1 MVFAQ
6 CLTAPIAVTQPVVYE
21 TIESGLAAPAGRG
34 EGGLAD
40 DLYALGVTTL
50 ALLIGHTPCLGMSDD
65 EILRRKM
72 ASGSYMALVGLE
84 RVSLT
89 MMEPLRGLL
98 NDDALERWG
107 LEDLVYWI
115 NGRRLSPKPQTLPQK
130 AGRAFTVGESG
141 YMTSRDLAQA
151 LSTSWD
157 ESVEYV
163 RNGTITTWIR
173 RSSVTTT
180 WRMRRRKL
188 PVHPRSVRTTT
199 TAWLRERVSRSI
211 PVRQFATV
219 SSVPRSTALGRCW
232 RPSLTCP
239 MHMKCSGQCY
249 VSIWF
254 HIGLSVK
261 AAHGIER
268 AIYDLNPNQPCL
280 SPMLEREYVNSVD
293 ELLPALERVAQRQK
307 GEVKQYVDRH
317 IGAFVAARF
326 RISVNSELHDMDNR
340 TNQYIPIVAAA
351 RLLSSVQEN
360 QPTRLFP
367 ALSLEIAKILEPATN
382 RFHSRRQR
390 KRVRDELRRVS
401 KQGRIFELL
410 NAVDNQAMLS
420 ADARSFQGAVME
432 YAYSVKAQEQLDY
445 ETQNRSSLSELTG
458 AQVSS
463 VISGFVTTVVTLVIA
478 LVWLF

>member
-1 MVFAQ
+1 MVFGQ

-98 NDDALERWG
+98 NDDPHDRWG

-173 RSSVTTT
+173 RSIGDDDMADATAEAASTSAVGSDNDDRLVARTCIA
-180 WRMRRRKL
+180 L
-188 PVHPRSVRTTT
+188 HPSAPIRY
-199 TAWLRERVSRSI
+199 REFRATIDGMGSLLAA
-211 PVRQFATV
+211 FAD
-219 SSVPRSTALGRCW
+219 VPD
-232 RPSLTCP
+232 
-239 MHMKCSGQCY
+239 
-249 VSIWF
+249 
-254 HIGLSVK
+254 
-261 AAHGIER
+261 AHEMFG
-268 AIYDLNPNQPCL
+268 
-280 SPMLEREYVNSVD
+280 
-293 ELLPALERVAQRQK
+293 
-307 GEVKQYVDRH
+307 
-317 IGAFVAARF
+317 
-326 RISVNSELHDMDNR
+326 
-340 TNQYIPIVAAA
+340 
-351 RLLSSVQEN
+351 
-360 QPTRLFP
+360 
-367 ALSLEIAKILEPATN
+367 
-382 RFHSRRQR
+382 
-390 KRVRDELRRVS
+390 
-401 KQGRIFELL
+401 
-410 NAVDNQAMLS
+410 AML
-420 ADARSFQGAVME
+420 R
-432 YAYSVKAQEQLDY
+432 L
-445 ETQNRSSLSELTG
+445 N
-458 AQVSS
+458 
-463 VISGFVTTVVTLVIA
+463 LVPY
-478 LVWLF
+478 WFECQSRPRH